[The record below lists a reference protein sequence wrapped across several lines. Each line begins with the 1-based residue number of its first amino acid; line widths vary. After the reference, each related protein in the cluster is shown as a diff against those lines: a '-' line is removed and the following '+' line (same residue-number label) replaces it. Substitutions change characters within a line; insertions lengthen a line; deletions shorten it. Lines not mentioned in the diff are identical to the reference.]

1 LKVAVSSTGPDMSS
15 QVDPRFGR
23 CPYFLIVDTST
34 MSAEAVQNTAANLSG
49 GAGIQAA
56 QLVAQTGAKTVLTG
70 SLGPN
75 ATRALAAAGLDRA
88 LGVSGTV
95 KQAVEQFKGGATDVS
110 TPSSAGTASTYGGG
124 AGTGMGY
131 GMGRGRGGGCGGGR
145 GMGLK
150 RQIPTG
156 AYPPQHAAPP
166 SDVATRSEF
175 ESLKNQMSKIQEQL
189 ERIQRRLDK
198 LEK

>member
-1 LKVAVSSTGPDMSS
+1 MKVAVSSTGPDMNS

-23 CPYFLIVDTST
+23 CPYFLIVDTDT
-34 MSAEAVQNTAANLSG
+34 MSAEAVQNTAAHLSG

-75 ATRALAAAGLDRA
+75 ATRALAAAGLDTA

-95 KQAVEQFKGGATDVS
+95 KQALEQFKGGETKIS
-110 TPSSAGTASTYGGG
+110 TPSSTGSGSTYGAG

-131 GMGRGRGGGCGGGR
+131 GMGRGRGGGRGGGR
-145 GMGLK
+145 GMGLR

-156 AYPPQHAAPP
+156 AYPPQQVTPP
-166 SDVATRSEF
+166 TDVATRSDF
-175 ESLKNQMSKIQEQL
+175 ETLKNQMSKIQEQL
-189 ERIQRRLDK
+189 EKIQRRLDK

>member
-1 LKVAVSSTGPDMSS
+1 MKVAVSSTGPDLNS

-23 CPYFLIVDTST
+23 CQYFVIVDTDT
-34 MSAEAVQNTAANLSG
+34 KNAKAIQNTAANLSG

-75 ATRALAAAGLDRA
+75 ATRALAAAGLDTA
-88 LGVSGTV
+88 LGMSGTV
-95 KQAVEQFKGGATDVS
+95 KEAVEQFKGGKAEVS
-110 TPSSAGTASTYGGG
+110 TPSSTATGQAYG
-124 AGTGMGY
+124 AGMSTGMGY
-131 GMGRGRGGGCGGGR
+131 GMGRGRGGNRGGGR
-145 GMGLK
+145 GMGLR

-156 AYPPQHAAPP
+156 TYPPQQIGPP
-166 SDVATRSEF
+166 SDAANRSDF
-175 ESLKNQMSKIQEQL
+175 EKLKSQMSKVQEQL
-189 ERIQRRLDK
+189 EKIQRRLGK